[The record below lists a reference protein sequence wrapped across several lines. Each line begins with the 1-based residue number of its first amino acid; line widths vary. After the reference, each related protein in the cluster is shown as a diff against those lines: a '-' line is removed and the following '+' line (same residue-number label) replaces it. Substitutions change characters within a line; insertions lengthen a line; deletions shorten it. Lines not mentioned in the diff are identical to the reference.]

1 RRATVDELVRIVVAA
16 FRKLSS
22 LPAIAKTR
30 RSSQETRSNHAGPT
44 GRSKFAAGRCDI
56 LAMSSTPGSCI
67 LLVSIILYQ
76 QKAHGMAMPSV
87 AAAVAGRRGSFAP
100 SRKNNSE
107 EFQAVM
113 RIRSG
118 RTAVRRL

>member
-1 RRATVDELVRIVVAA
+1 MISSSLSIRRATVDELVRIVVAA

-76 QKAHGMAMPSV
+76 QKAHGYAI
-87 AAAVAGRRGSFAP
+87 RRGGCRRQEGLVCAV
-100 SRKNNSE
+100 SE
-107 EFQAVM
+107 E
-113 RIRSG
+113 
-118 RTAVRRL
+118 